1 MIAVDACRRIA
12 QALNHGDAT
21 VAQRHAI
28 GDACL
33 VTAGWDDL
41 PSWIK
46 DFVVVTE
53 SNVVK
58 HYQGQHDQKTHGT
71 WAAGVSKDYAA
82 KFLAAKETG
91 QKIGLTK
98 ETLKEIRH
106 DNVETGNMNAYGM
119 SSNGETIMV
128 HAMELRSA
136 RLAET
141 EKLFAAMHPEL
152 RENLTNNMDELR
164 SEGTVMIAIH
174 SDDALKVLQEE
185 FFRSQ
190 FDTGTS
196 NGMVNHDI
204 RAAEE
209 TSVHDIHPEINPRL
223 RPIYGYVALEN
234 LTPFNVSNYGDIR
247 FELNDSV
254 KQRTTMTDGDSLASR
269 ATPVPMVGKPLT
281 QREAVSASMGW
292 GGELHNFGGDDVYE
306 HMDDVSYSDS
316 GYVEAQILGG
326 VNLRNGDVKKI
337 HIRKGMYDESV
348 EGRTEN
354 ALVALAKEWR
364 IEVEFY
370 ES

>member
-1 MIAVDACRRIA
+1 
-12 QALNHGDAT
+12 
-21 VAQRHAI
+21 
-28 GDACL
+28 
-33 VTAGWDDL
+33 
-41 PSWIK
+41 
-46 DFVVVTE
+46 
-53 SNVVK
+53 
-58 HYQGQHDQKTHGT
+58 
-71 WAAGVSKDYAA
+71 
-82 KFLAAKETG
+82 
-91 QKIGLTK
+91 
-98 ETLKEIRH
+98 
-106 DNVETGNMNAYGM
+106 MNAYGM

-128 HAMELRSA
+128 RAMELRSA

-141 EKLFAAMHPEL
+141 EKLFAAMDPEL
-152 RENLTNNMDELR
+152 RENLANNMDELR
-164 SEGTVMIAIH
+164 SEGTVMIAIN

-196 NGMVNHDI
+196 NGMVNQDI

-281 QREAVSASMGW
+281 RREAVSASMGW

-306 HMDDVSYSDS
+306 HMDDVSYSHS

-326 VNLRNGDVKKI
+326 VNLRNGDVKTI
-337 HIRKGMYDESV
+337 HIPMGMYDESV

-370 ES
+370 EQ